1 MAMSGQEA
9 GTDRWVRRLAV
20 RPRRRV
26 RLICFHHAGGSAA
39 AFRDWPPLLDESI
52 EPVAVQLPGRENRF
66 TERPYTDTG
75 LLVDRLVEVLE
86 PVLDEPFACFGHSM
100 GARVAFAFAQRL
112 HALGHPTPEMLLVA
126 GSPGP
131 ALPVRVP
138 GWDRTDE
145 ELIRYVRD
153 GGGVPPEVLA
163 DTDLLEMMVPTIRAD
178 LTVVATWPYRPRPP
192 LPCPIRAFAGT
203 SDDYAS
209 PDRMRAWERETAA
222 SFALEAIP
230 GGHFFPRDERRSLVA
245 AINREL
251 AGVARAAAGGNPP
264 GAA

>member
-1 MAMSGQEA
+1 MAMSSQEA

-20 RPRRRV
+20 RADRRI

-39 AFRDWPPLLDESI
+39 AFQDWPPLLDESI

-66 TERPYTDTG
+66 TERPYSDIG
-75 LLVDRLVEVLE
+75 RLVDRLVEVLA
-86 PVLDEPFACFGHSM
+86 PALGEPFACFGHSM
-100 GARVAFAFAQRL
+100 GARVALAFAQRL
-112 HALGHPTPEMLLVA
+112 HALGHHTPEMLLVA

-131 ALPVRVP
+131 SLSVEVP

-145 ELIRYVRD
+145 ELTRYVRD

-163 DTDLLEMMVPTIRAD
+163 NTDLLEMMLPTIRAD
-178 LTVVATWPYRPRPP
+178 LTAVATWPYQRVPP
-192 LPCPIRAFAGT
+192 LPCHLRAFAGT

-222 SFALEAIP
+222 SFALEVLP
-230 GGHFFPRDERRSLVA
+230 GGHFFPRDERGRLVA
-245 AINREL
+245 AVNREL
-251 AGVARAAAGGNPP
+251 AGVTRVVAGGP
-264 GAA
+264 A